1 MRISINFKVLWDSL
15 GESSIPTG
23 KDLALKSCIHSGN
36 AGDIVYS
43 LPTATEL
50 GANHYV
56 INLCSDPGF
65 GGRNI
70 AFLTARALAPLLLSQ
85 PYIERVSIVSSNIP
99 LEFLDQPLEGIDFVL
114 DRFRLH
120 EPPKHHL
127 ALCHAMAFGVH
138 INLYEKWLH
147 LEVEKSD
154 KEYIILCLTPR
165 YRSMSKEYWMDILS
179 GLDNVIALGLP
190 EEFDCVAG
198 ITADFV
204 TCNDFLEMARMIQG
218 CRLFIG
224 NPSLAYAIAEGL
236 KVPRMVELPTEWR
249 NAYPIGRSGYVAP
262 SSIAEAR
269 DLIHRLISDS
279 PGIALQQQHITI
291 LRKTVDL
298 EATVRD
304 KDTHIGNLEAA
315 IRHKDTHISNL
326 EVAIAD
332 KDTHIGN
339 LEHQREENYRDW
351 QANEKNL
358 RAIIDEKQTHI
369 GNLEA
374 GINEKDTH
382 IGSLEAFIREKDGH
396 IANIDAT
403 LNNIYNSHGWKA
415 LLAYYRLRDKIFPF
429 NTKRRVFA
437 IIVFRVLWNPL
448 AIFRSLK
455 KDNIK
460 RFFYYLKNAGPS
472 ALEKKIGKRIFS
484 GKIKI
489 YCDRASMISNT
500 VEVTGWAIAKAGIEK
515 VEIFS
520 DGILLGWA
528 SCEHPRHDVH
538 KAFPQIKNS
547 LNSGYFFRTTSDKE
561 FPAGTHMVLIRA
573 TSIDG
578 DKAEITEKITVIEHT
593 SAPLPVHKSKQCLR
607 PVRRTVPEEALRFQA
622 GEDELRIELNKI
634 KSELAQALVF
644 KEKNQ

>member
-1 MRISINFKVLWDSL
+1 MHGS
-15 GESSIPTG
+15 
-23 KDLALKSCIHSGN
+23 
-36 AGDIVYS
+36 
-43 LPTATEL
+43 
-50 GANHYV
+50 
-56 INLCSDPGF
+56 
-65 GGRNI
+65 
-70 AFLTARALAPLLLSQ
+70 
-85 PYIERVSIVSSNIP
+85 
-99 LEFLDQPLEGIDFVL
+99 
-114 DRFRLH
+114 
-120 EPPKHHL
+120 
-127 ALCHAMAFGVH
+127 
-138 INLYEKWLH
+138 
-147 LEVEKSD
+147 
-154 KEYIILCLTPR
+154 
-165 YRSMSKEYWMDILS
+165 
-179 GLDNVIALGLP
+179 
-190 EEFDCVAG
+190 
-198 ITADFV
+198 
-204 TCNDFLEMARMIQG
+204 
-218 CRLFIG
+218 
-224 NPSLAYAIAEGL
+224 
-236 KVPRMVELPTEWR
+236 
-249 NAYPIGRSGYVAP
+249 
-262 SSIAEAR
+262 
-269 DLIHRLISDS
+269 
-279 PGIALQQQHITI
+279 
-291 LRKTVDL
+291 
-298 EATVRD
+298 VR
-304 KDTHIGNLEAA
+304 E
-315 IRHKDTHISNL
+315 KDTHISNL
-326 EVAIAD
+326 EAAIRD

-448 AIFRSLK
+448 AIFRGLK

-460 RFFYYLKNAGPS
+460 KFFYYLKNAGPS
-472 ALEKKIGKRIFS
+472 VLEEKIEKRIFS

-489 YCDRASMISNT
+489 YCDNASIISNR
-500 VEVTGWAIAKAGIEK
+500 VEVTGWAIAEAGIEK

-520 DGILLGWA
+520 DGILLGWT

-538 KAFPQIKNS
+538 RAFPQITNS
-547 LNSGYFFRTTSDKE
+547 LNSGYFFHATSGKE
-561 FPAGTHMVLIRA
+561 FPAGSHTLLIRA

-578 DKAEITEKITVIEHT
+578 EKTEIIKKITVVEQT
-593 SAPLPVHKSKQCLR
+593 STALAIHKNKQGLR

>member
-43 LPTATEL
+43 LPTAKEL

-607 PVRRTVPEEALRFQA
+607 PVRRTVPEEALRFQP

-644 KEKNQ
+644 EE

>member
-43 LPTATEL
+43 LPTAKEL

-515 VEIFS
+515 VEISS
-520 DGILLGWA
+520 DGILLGWT
-528 SCEHPRHDVH
+528 SCKHPRHDVQ

-561 FPAGTHMVLIRA
+561 FPAGTHMLLIRA

-578 DKAEITEKITVIEHT
+578 DKAEITETITVIEHT
-593 SAPLPVHKSKQCLR
+593 SASLPVHKSRQSLR
-607 PVRRTVPEEALRFQA
+607 PVRRAVPEEALRFQA
-622 GEDELRIELNKI
+622 GEDELKIELNKI
-634 KSELAQALVF
+634 KTELAQALLT
-644 KEKNQ
+644 EIR

>member
-1 MRISINFKVLWDSL
+1 VKISINFKVLWDSL
-15 GESSIPTG
+15 SESSIPTG

-70 AFLTARALAPLLLSQ
+70 DFPTARALAPLLLSQ

-99 LEFLDQPLEGIDFVL
+99 LEFLDQPIEGIDFVL

-315 IRHKDTHISNL
+315 IR
-326 EVAIAD
+326 D

-339 LEHQREENYRDW
+339 LEVVIREKGAHVSNLEAAIRD
-351 QANEKNL
+351 K
-358 RAIIDEKQTHI
+358 DTHI
-369 GNLEA
+369 GNLEVV
-374 GINEKDTH
+374 IREKGAHVSNLEAVIRDNKAHIGNLDTH
-382 IGSLEAFIREKDGH
+382 IGNLEGAGRDKDVHIRNLEAALGQKEAHIQFICSG
-396 IANIDAT
+396 
-403 LNNIYNSHGWKA
+403 HGWR
-415 LLAYYRLRDKIFPF
+415 LLTKYYKIRNRLLPVG
-429 NTKRRVFA
+429 TKRR
-437 IIVFRVLWNPL
+437 
-448 AIFRSLK
+448 
-455 KDNIK
+455 
-460 RFFYYLKNAGPS
+460 
-472 ALEKKIGKRIFS
+472 
-484 GKIKI
+484 
-489 YCDRASMISNT
+489 
-500 VEVTGWAIAKAGIEK
+500 AIAKLIWRLPGLITKDNMRKSVRYIRKFNFDVFLWK
-515 VEIFS
+515 VKQKLAMETPIVENRE
-520 DGILLGWA
+520 DKIDVCILMERIRVYLTKRNTGVSINYAPILNEHA
-528 SCEHPRHDVH
+528 S
-538 KAFPQIKNS
+538 KK
-547 LNSGYFFRTTSDKE
+547 
-561 FPAGTHMVLIRA
+561 
-573 TSIDG
+573 
-578 DKAEITEKITVIEHT
+578 
-593 SAPLPVHKSKQCLR
+593 
-607 PVRRTVPEEALRFQA
+607 
-622 GEDELRIELNKI
+622 
-634 KSELAQALVF
+634 
-644 KEKNQ
+644 